1 MNFKHI
7 GGVDVKAQ
15 FSEERGLH
23 FRYRLDI
30 TLQKAPQKGKT
41 VCVVMQN
48 PSCANEQQADKSVK
62 CLEKVIF
69 EQNLPEFKNVHRLII
84 VNQFALIQTNEFKGS
99 EDVIGEKNDGAICA
113 ALAEADIVVLAWGV
127 SNKFKARQKFVLD
140 ELRKL

>member
-1 MNFKHI
+1 
-7 GGVDVKAQ
+7 
-15 FSEERGLH
+15 
-23 FRYRLDI
+23 
-30 TLQKAPQKGKT
+30 
-41 VCVVMQN
+41 MQN

-140 ELRKL
+140 ELRKLKGKVILQTSSHPSRADYAGFILPFE